1 MTILRCALI
10 SSVLLLAA
18 RPALAGD
25 PQAAPP
31 AGIAG
36 NGASREPLADAPLGA
51 TQGELLEIAFRAD
64 SAIPDVPHARDKAK
78 TQASVVE
85 ACLALDLPVRAA
97 ALLEKIENWRRGNAH
112 AELAFWL
119 AQHGDVDG
127 SRKHIDQAAQ
137 IAAEPEGED
146 GQDWHRDR
154 IRAGIARTLLLLGDT
169 DKAASLAEGLPASES
184 GGLRAEQAQRQPDEA
199 LDAALAALA
208 AAGKAG
214 DFDGT
219 RAAQESCAR
228 LFDRYYADV
237 ERRDKIEAAIKGS
250 WNHTPIKPRIDV
262 LVELVGVAL
271 RHGDQP
277 KALQLVHDAQDVL
290 HSVTWNPQDQVP
302 LLAQLGGLAFKAGD
316 AEGARRDI
324 DAARA
329 MFGMNTSRIVDIDR
343 AGALRPVAEAYAILG
358 DKEAALAVCK
368 QAVEEGVH
376 NPNSRPR
383 AEDLAATCCTL
394 ATAGI
399 VPDAELLARLHA
411 IADALGPPW

>member
-1 MTILRCALI
+1 MLRYALL
-10 SSVLLLAA
+10 STVLVVVAG
-18 RPALAGD
+18 PALAGD

-31 AGIAG
+31 A
-36 NGASREPLADAPLGA
+36 DAPISA
-51 TQGELLEIAFRAD
+51 VQGELLDIAFRAA

-78 TQASVVE
+78 TQAAVVE
-85 ACLALDLPVRAA
+85 TCLTLDLPVRAA
-97 ALLEKIENWRRGNAH
+97 GWLEQIANWRRGNAH
-112 AELAFWL
+112 AELAWWL
-119 AQHGDVDG
+119 AQHDDVEG
-127 SRKHIDQAAQ
+127 SRKHLDQAAQ

-154 IRAGIARTLLLLGDT
+154 IRAGIARTLTLLGET

-184 GGLRAEQAQRQPDEA
+184 GSLRAEQAQHLPDEA
-199 LDAALAALA
+199 LDAALASLA
-208 AAGKAG
+208 AAGKSG
-214 DFDGT
+214 DFDAT
-219 RAAQESCAR
+219 RAAQEACAG
-228 LFDRYYADV
+228 LFDRDYADV
-237 ERRDKIEAAIKGS
+237 ERRDRVEAAIKGS
-250 WNHTPIKPRIDV
+250 WGHMPVKPRIDV
-262 LVELVGVAL
+262 LVELVGIAL

-329 MFGMNTSRIVDIDR
+329 MFGMSKSKIVDIDR
-343 AGALRPVAEAYAILG
+343 AGALRPVAEAYAIAG
-358 DKEAALAVCK
+358 DEQAALAICK

-383 AEDLAATCCTL
+383 AEDLAATCCSM
-394 ATAGI
+394 AIAGI
-399 VPDAELLARLHA
+399 APDAELLARLHA
-411 IADALGPPW
+411 VADALGPPW